1 MSKYG
6 EDMLR
11 MKIWTKGD
19 DRAGVCLAAIRPR
32 AIFVFALTALTA
44 LNASHLAAAQAP
56 LFESQGSLQI
66 SLSGPFSQI
75 NQERDKSKE
84 YPAKLRYEH
93 ADSEHSFDVKL
104 SVRGNYRLQRD
115 ICRYAQLWVN
125 FRKKQVQGTLFDGQ
139 NKLKLVVQCRD
150 GDRYLD
156 YLAREQ
162 QAYRMYE
169 SLTDLS
175 LRSRWMTVS
184 YEDPDSG
191 KSREHSAFFIEHH
204 RQLAERKAFERHK
217 APTAARGDLDPYQST
232 LASLFMYLVSNTD
245 YSLIAAAPGESCCHN
260 VKLLRAGNGVLFPVP
275 YDFDSTGFVNARY
288 ASPSENLKQKSVTQR
303 IYRGYCVDDDVFD
316 QALARIID
324 QKDALLAVSADTS
337 VMPAKRTRRA
347 QKYVNEFFDTVENER
362 KRKSKIQSRC
372 R

>member
-1 MSKYG
+1 
-6 EDMLR
+6 MLR

-32 AIFVFALTALTA
+32 AIFVFALTA

-84 YPAKLRYEH
+84 YPAQLRYEH